1 MRIIINNS
9 SMIPIYEQIIDQ
21 IKKMI
26 SQGELKENDSLPSVR
41 SLSKELK
48 ISALTVKK
56 AYDKLENGGFTKT
69 IHGKGTYVC
78 LSNKEVLL
86 EENRKEIENLLEKAI
101 LKARQC
107 GIEDQEIKEIFEILM
122 EEL

>member
-26 SQGELKENDSLPSVR
+26 SQGELEENDSLPSVR

-56 AYDKLENGGFTKT
+56 AYDKLENDGFTKT